1 MRPIRVLD
9 AGRSG
14 PRLIGMWTEWPRV
27 DKMER
32 KTKLPAMTVNIIQK
46 LNAEIARVEE
56 NITPGTN
63 EEMAYALSAEVRAIK
78 RQIRA

>member
-1 MRPIRVLD
+1 
-9 AGRSG
+9 
-14 PRLIGMWTEWPRV
+14 MWTEWPRV

-46 LNAEIARVEE
+46 LNAEIARVEA

-78 RQIRA
+78 RQIRDLRRSAEQSTSS